1 MDCRKMIKTLKLD
14 HFKEIKNRGTWF
26 EEDATIYAKEIRND
40 IFLLF
45 VILKNIQTE
54 NVRALIA
61 HFDGIKSIG
70 IREPRQ
76 IMFYLSIKDQKDLHY
91 FEKYLKATEK
101 ELAAF

>member
-1 MDCRKMIKTLKLD
+1 MLKQK
-14 HFKEIKNRGTWF
+14 HFTEIKNRGTWF
-26 EEDATIYAKEIRND
+26 EEGATIYAKEIRND

-45 VILKNIQTE
+45 VILKSMQSENI
-54 NVRALIA
+54 RALIA
-61 HFDGIKSIG
+61 HFDSMKSIG

-101 ELAAF
+101 TLTL